1 MSATMERLFEKVEH
15 EIYEA
20 QGIAW
25 DGCHKI
31 YLAMDDEQ
39 ADWFADNYEYYH
51 HYIAMDA
58 REMLATVREWY
69 ESSCGLRF
77 VNAVYT
83 NEEDPNAGFVT
94 LIGQFADDDYEEE
107 D

>member
-1 MSATMERLFEKVEH
+1 MNATMERLFEKVED

-39 ADWFADNYEYYH
+39 AGWFADNYKFFTAGEP
-51 HYIAMDA
+51 AM
-58 REMLATVREWY
+58 MLATVKGWWDR
-69 ESSCGLRF
+69 SCGLRF
-77 VNAVYT
+77 VSAVYT
-83 NEEDPNAGFVT
+83 NDDDPNAGFVS
-94 LIGQFADDDYEEE
+94 LIEQFADDEMGD
-107 D
+107 